1 MILSN
6 HDLQSELWRKLTAH
20 YNELIDKHH
29 RTLEK
34 ESLTAEQTAS
44 IRGAIKQLRNLM
56 RPPQETNNQ

>member
-6 HDLQSELWRKLTAH
+6 QDLQSELWRKLTAH